1 MDISDATN
9 GFARIQAVKSS
20 GGAWGDIALNPH
32 GGNVGVGTA
41 APKAM
46 LHVAADMVAGNDVN
60 GQKFIFHTRGHA
72 GGDFLH
78 ITGDDANGN
87 WQWNK
92 GITFVRATGSV
103 GIGGQLNASGGLN
116 VNGVTAVKARG
127 TAVGVEAEGTIAAVH
142 GIGSGSGWAG
152 LFGGDVRVT
161 GRLQKATSN
170 FEIDH
175 PLDPANKFL
184 YHSGIESDEMKN
196 IYDGVADLD
205 ADGRADVVLPDW
217 FEALNRGFRYQL
229 TAIGAAAPDLHIA
242 VELRAGRFTIGGGLP
257 GMKVCWQVSGV
268 RHDAYAQ
275 AHPLQVEALKSPEEA
290 GLFLH
295 PEEHNQPAERSMA
308 TLFTAPA
315 DYSEEA

>member
-1 MDISDATN
+1 M
-9 GFARIQAVKSS
+9 
-20 GGAWGDIALNPH
+20 NPH
-32 GGNVGVGTA
+32 GGNVGIGTT

-46 LHVAADMVAGNDVN
+46 LHVAADIVAGNDVN
-60 GQKFIFHTRGHA
+60 GQKFIFHTRRNG

-87 WQWNK
+87 WQWGK

-103 GIGGQLNASGGLN
+103 GIGGQLNASGGLTA
-116 VNGVTAVKARG
+116 NGVTAVKVKG
-127 TAVGVEAEGTIAAVH
+127 TAVGVEAEGSIAAVH
-142 GIGSGSGWAG
+142 GIGSANGWAG

-184 YHSGIESDEMKN
+184 CHSGIESDEMKN

-205 ADGRADVVLPDW
+205 ADGRAEVALPDW
-217 FEALNRGFRYQL
+217 FEALNRDFRYQL

-242 VELRAGRFTIGGGLP
+242 DELRDGQFAIGGGLP

-268 RHDAYAQ
+268 RHDAYAE

-295 PEEHNQPAERSMA
+295 PEEHKQPPERSMA
-308 TLFTAPA
+308 TLLTI
-315 DYSEEA
+315 SRQ